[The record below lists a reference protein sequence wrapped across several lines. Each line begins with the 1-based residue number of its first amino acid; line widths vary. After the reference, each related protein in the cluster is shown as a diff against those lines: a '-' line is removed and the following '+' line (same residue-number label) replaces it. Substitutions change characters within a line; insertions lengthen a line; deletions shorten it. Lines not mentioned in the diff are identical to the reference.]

1 MNAILRLINCKL
13 LLYRDILNSPI
24 FNLLPIA
31 GIQRFRMQ
39 EYLVKNMR
47 PVDNDLVLRSF
58 FPVDYGQ
65 SLTESVMCPYSGFP
79 FSTGEERR

>member
-31 GIQRFRMQ
+31 GIQRFRIQ
-39 EYLVKNMR
+39 EYLETNMR
-47 PVDNDLVLRSF
+47 PVDNDLVLRRL

-65 SLTESVMCPYSGFP
+65 SLTESVICPYSGCP

>member
-31 GIQRFRMQ
+31 GIQRFRIQ
-39 EYLVKNMR
+39 EYLETNMR
-47 PVDNDLVLRSF
+47 PVDNDLVLRR
-58 FPVDYGQ
+58 
-65 SLTESVMCPYSGFP
+65 
-79 FSTGEERR
+79 FSRWITGSPSQNL

>member
-31 GIQRFRMQ
+31 GIQRFRIQ
-39 EYLVKNMR
+39 EYLETNMR
-47 PVDNDLVLRSF
+47 PVDNDLVLRRF

-65 SLTESVMCPYSGFP
+65 SLTESVICPCSGCP
-79 FSTGEERR
+79 FSTGEKRR